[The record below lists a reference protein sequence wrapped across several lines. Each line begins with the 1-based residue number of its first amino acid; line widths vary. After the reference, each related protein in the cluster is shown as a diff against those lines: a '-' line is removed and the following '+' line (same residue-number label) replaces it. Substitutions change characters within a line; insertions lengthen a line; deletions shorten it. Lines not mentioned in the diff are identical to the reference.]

1 MVLMQCPVFLLRANG
16 AETPES
22 LYSMGAV
29 LMDADSGRV
38 LFSKNARES
47 YAMASTTKIMTC
59 ILALELGEDDQIV
72 TFSDTAAAQPDVQ
85 MNAKAGEQYYLK
97 DLLHSVMLES
107 HNDSAVAVAEA
118 IAGDVES
125 FVKLMDKKA
134 EAIGCTKT
142 NFVTPNGLDGT
153 DESGDHCTTAEELAM
168 ILRYCI
174 TISSKAEEFIN
185 ITGTSSY

>member
-72 TFSDTAAAQPDVQ
+72 TFSDTAAAQPDV
-85 MNAKAGEQYYLK
+85 
-97 DLLHSVMLES
+97 
-107 HNDSAVAVAEA
+107 
-118 IAGDVES
+118 
-125 FVKLMDKKA
+125 
-134 EAIGCTKT
+134 
-142 NFVTPNGLDGT
+142 
-153 DESGDHCTTAEELAM
+153 
-168 ILRYCI
+168 
-174 TISSKAEEFIN
+174 
-185 ITGTSSY
+185 